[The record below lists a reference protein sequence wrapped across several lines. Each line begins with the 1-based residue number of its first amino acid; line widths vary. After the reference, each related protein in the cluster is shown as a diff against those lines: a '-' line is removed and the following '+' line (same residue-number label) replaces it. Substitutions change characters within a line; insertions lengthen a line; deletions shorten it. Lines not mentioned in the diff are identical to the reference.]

1 MGRTTICRSN
11 AALMAAAAFLLCP
24 TVRAQDTTQVDTTQA
39 APAAVQ
45 QGQVPASHT
54 VVAGET
60 LWSIAQLYFGDPLLW
75 PEIYRLNTAVIED
88 PHWIYPGEQLVL
100 APMMGEPIAQGPVE
114 PLPADTTAP
123 VADTVRATPAAADT
137 VAAAPID
144 TMPADTVPA
153 VVEAPPPPPPPTEP
167 YRTMF
172 DQERTRTQ
180 QVQDVLRAYAEQPY
194 RPVRRGEF
202 YAAGWLTEDEQ
213 LPWGKVLGATAS
225 PSIPRVTQTTS
236 ALVGNE
242 IAVEPPRDASYH
254 VGDSLLLVR
263 LDRELVSWGHVVV
276 PVGIARVTSVQERQV
291 LAQVV
296 TQYARVRD
304 GRLAIPLEPFKD
316 PGHVRPAP
324 VALGLEARI
333 IAQRDLHEIV
343 NSSEQLFIDKGRAEG
358 VVAGDIFE
366 VYQPASS
373 NVGEGSEQVRVTM
386 MIIHTREHSA
396 TGLVLNL
403 THPTVPAGM
412 PARLIRKMPS

>member
-11 AALMAAAAFLLCP
+11 AVLVAAAAFLLCP

-39 APAAVQ
+39 PPAAQ
-45 QGQVPASHT
+45 PGQVPATHT

-88 PHWIYPGEQLVL
+88 PHWIYPGEQLTL
-100 APMMGEPIAQGPVE
+100 APMIGEAIAQGPGE
-114 PLPADTTAP
+114 APPADTSQ

-137 VAAAPID
+137 GAAPVD
-144 TMPADTVPA
+144 TTTPPP
-153 VVEAPPPPPPPTEP
+153 VVEEPPPPPPPLEP

-180 QVQDVLRAYAEQPY
+180 QVQDILRAYAEQPY

-202 YAAGWLTEDEQ
+202 YSAAWLSEDEK
-213 LPWGKVLGATAS
+213 LPWGKVLGATAA
-225 PSIPRVTQTTS
+225 PAIPRITTTTS
-236 ALVGNE
+236 AIVGNE
-242 IAVEPPRDASYH
+242 ISIEPPRDASYH

-263 LDRELVSWGHVVV
+263 VDRPLVSWGDVIV

-296 TQYARVRD
+296 AQYARVRD

-316 PGHVRPAP
+316 PGQVRPTP
-324 VALGLEARI
+324 VGQGLEAKI
-333 IAQRDLHEIV
+333 IAKRDVHEIV
-343 NSSEQLFIDKGRAEG
+343 NAAEQLFIDKGRADG

-366 VYQPASS
+366 VYQPAS
-373 NVGEGSEQVRVTM
+373 NTVGEGSEQVRVTM

-403 THPTVPAGM
+403 AHPDVTTGM
-412 PARLIRKMPS
+412 PVRLVKKMPS